1 MKLREHRILFKPLVI
16 MVSDEREALFKKL
29 KQQKDEVDLIIE
41 NPDVDVKLKLKAMDV
56 SLRLAKAM
64 AGVLKTIE
72 AEKIK
77 ADIDK
82 LKKIMG
88 EVQKRQNR
96 ERQRRQMRA
105 RALFHIRMLSDH
117 QSCHCNR
124 ET

>member
-29 KQQKDEVDLIIE
+29 KAQKDEVDLIIE

-77 ADIDK
+77 ADIEE

-96 ERQRRQMRA
+96 ERKRLQM
-105 RALFHIRMLSDH
+105 M
-117 QSCHCNR
+117 
-124 ET
+124 

>member
-1 MKLREHRILFKPLVI
+1 

-29 KQQKDEVDLIIE
+29 KAQKDEVDLIIE

-77 ADIDK
+77 ADIEE

-96 ERQRRQMRA
+96 ERKRLQM
-105 RALFHIRMLSDH
+105 M
-117 QSCHCNR
+117 
-124 ET
+124 

>member
-1 MKLREHRILFKPLVI
+1 MDLELKLREHRILFKPLVI

-29 KQQKDEVDLIIE
+29 KAQKDEVDLIIE

-77 ADIDK
+77 ADIEE

-96 ERQRRQMRA
+96 ERKRLQM
-105 RALFHIRMLSDH
+105 M
-117 QSCHCNR
+117 
-124 ET
+124 

>member
-1 MKLREHRILFKPLVI
+1 MFKPLVI

-29 KQQKDEVDLIIE
+29 KAQKDEVDLIIE

-77 ADIDK
+77 ADIEE

-96 ERQRRQMRA
+96 ERKRLQM
-105 RALFHIRMLSDH
+105 M
-117 QSCHCNR
+117 
-124 ET
+124 